1 MERPKALSQTTQ
13 SEGQRIAEPAA
24 EVSLAEKI
32 QKLKENV
39 SYTCDDFDTLLL
51 IHYFEQKC
59 TYFKAGSTAQRF
71 SSWRN
76 LTSDKTILDSVRG
89 ITIPFDELPKQHKF
103 NPNPKFSATETLAI
117 DFELER
123 LLAKEVIEPTRHEPG
138 EIISPIFVREKKD
151 GRFRLI
157 LNLKELNK
165 SVTYTHF
172 KMDTLQTIIN
182 LMSPNCF
189 MASVDLKDAYYTIPV
204 HKEHRKYLKFL
215 WKDKL
220 YQFTSMPNGLSCC
233 PRLFTKILK
242 PPLTALHKKGH
253 ISSNYID
260 DLYLQGQIFS
270 KCKNNVLDTVEQFD
284 SLGFISHPSKSAFQ
298 PSQTLVILGFRLDSV
313 KMTISLTDEKATS
326 LAEHCKILMALNRVK
341 IREVA

>member
-1 MERPKALSQTTQ
+1 MNYQNNT
-13 SEGQRIAEPAA
+13 
-24 EVSLAEKI
+24 
-32 QKLKENV
+32 
-39 SYTCDDFDTLLL
+39 
-51 IHYFEQKC
+51 
-59 TYFKAGSTAQRF
+59 
-71 SSWRN
+71 
-76 LTSDKTILDSVRG
+76 
-89 ITIPFDELPKQHKF
+89 
-103 NPNPKFSATETLAI
+103 NPKFSATETLAI

-260 DLYLQGQIFS
+260 DLYLQGQTFN

-298 PSQTLVILGFRLDSV
+298 PSQTLVILGF
-313 KMTISLTDEKATS
+313 
-326 LAEHCKILMALNRVK
+326 
-341 IREVA
+341 